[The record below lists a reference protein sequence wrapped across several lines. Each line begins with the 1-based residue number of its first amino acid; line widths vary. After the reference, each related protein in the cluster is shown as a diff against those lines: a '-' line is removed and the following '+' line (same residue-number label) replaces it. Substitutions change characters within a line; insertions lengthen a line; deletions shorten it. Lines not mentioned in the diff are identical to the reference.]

1 MPQPEQ
7 QAREKIDQL
16 LHAAG
21 WLVCDAAAASI
32 HAARGVAIREF
43 PLPGYG
49 FADYLLYVDGKAA
62 GVIEAK
68 KEGVTLT
75 GVETQSDKYT
85 KGLPAGLPR
94 WRNPLPFS
102 YQSTGI
108 ETRFTNGLDPTPRS
122 RPVFAFHQPKLLADW
137 LNYAPAAQPGE
148 GSAGDLASTFLA
160 RLQAMP
166 PLKEEGLWP
175 AQITAIR
182 NLENSLK
189 ENRPRALIQ
198 MATGSGKTFTSISFI
213 YRLIKFAG
221 ARRILFLVDRGNLA
235 DQTLKEFQQYVS
247 PYNNFKFSEEYIVQR
262 LQGNQIDTTARVCIC
277 TIQRLYFMLKGREL
291 ADEDEDMMATGFDG
305 IYKKVPPIEYNPAI
319 PIETFDIIVTDEAHR
334 SIYNLWAQV
343 LEYFDAYLIGLTATP
358 GKQTFGFFHQNLVM
372 EYNHEM
378 AVADG
383 VNVNYDVYRIKTA
396 ITEAGSRVEAGYYV
410 EKQERDTRK
419 TRWEELDDDFAYDPN
434 QLDRD
439 VVTPDQIRTIVRTF
453 RDKLFSEI
461 FPGRTE
467 VPKTLIFAKDD
478 NHAEN
483 IVEILREEFGKG
495 NEFAQKI
502 TYRTTGA
509 TPKELI
515 SAFRNSY
522 HPRIAVTVDMIAT
535 GTDIKPVEIVFFMR
549 AVKSRGFFEQMKGRG
564 VRVINPDDLRA
575 VTPDATAKDHF
586 VIVDAVGVCEQDKT
600 DARPMEKKPSVS
612 FERLLQAVAFGNTE
626 DDVITSIAGRLARM
640 EHRISAEDDAK
651 IRVASGGLGLKDLAH
666 QLVAALS
673 PDPVEAASRRLPYL
687 PMETADDYAGYGFL
701 DPNAPIEM
709 QRANLPHWRQ
719 DEASYFVTFRLADSL
734 PRQRLIAWRE
744 ARADWLTRNPR
755 PWSAAQETDY
765 TERFSARIESWL
777 DAGVGSCALA
787 NPQARELMETAL
799 WHFDGERYRLGKY
812 VVAANH
818 VHVIVTPLPGHELS
832 EILHSWKSY
841 TAKQILQLAA
851 ASGRLPEGAISIWQ
865 KESYDR
871 IVRTS
876 EELFR
881 IEQYIQRHSEYELS
895 AAVKRRDAASTA
907 MQQARTLA
915 AKPLCDP
922 TLRQLILDIKAKN
935 ELTID
940 HVSQDQVIE
949 AGFSQAALDRA
960 RGLVQSFEQFIA
972 DHKDEITA
980 LQILYAKPYKQRLTF
995 EAVKELADAIE
1006 KPPYLWNESQLWQ
1019 AYAALEASKAKG
1031 ASGKRILTDLVSL
1044 VRFAIHQDN
1053 ELVPFPERVNANFKA
1068 WVEAASRRLAETK
1081 RQDAAS
1087 TGFTTEQMKW
1097 LEMIRDHI
1105 AANLGIEPDDFEYA
1119 PFAQEGGLGKVH
1131 QLFGDELN
1139 TLIEQL
1145 NESLAA

>member
-1 MPQPEQ
+1 MSNPEQ
-7 QAREKIDQL
+7 DARQTIDRL
-16 LHAAG
+16 LQGAG
-21 WLVCDAAAASI
+21 WQVCDAAAVNI
-32 HAARGVAIREF
+32 HAARGVAVREF
-43 PLPGYG
+43 PLKPGHG

-68 KEGVTLT
+68 RQGVTLS
-75 GVETQSDKYT
+75 GVEVQAKKYT
-85 KGLPAGLPR
+85 EGLPPGMPA
-94 WRNPLPFS
+94 WHNPLPFA
-102 YQSTGI
+102 YQSTGV
-108 ETRFTNGLDPTPRS
+108 ETRFTNGLDPEPRA
-122 RPVFAFHQPKLLADW
+122 RPVFAFHRPELLAEW
-137 LNYAPAAQPGE
+137 LGTTQNHVQEAP
-148 GSAGDLASTFLA
+148 GSYIERGTTFLA

-182 NLENSLK
+182 NLEKSLK

-213 YRLIKFAG
+213 YRLIKFAR

-235 DQTLKEFQQYVS
+235 DQTLKEFQQYAS

-277 TIQRLYFMLKGREL
+277 TIQRLYSMLKGRDL
-291 ADEDEDMMATGFDG
+291 PADLEEESVDQLGKLFKE
-305 IYKKVPPIEYNPAI
+305 PEPIEYNPSI

-343 LEYFDAYLIGLTATP
+343 LEYFDATLVGLTATP

-372 EYNHEM
+372 EYSHEM

-396 ITEAGSRVEAGYYV
+396 ITEAGSKVEAGYYV

-461 FPGRTE
+461 FPGRSE

-502 TYRTTGA
+502 TYRTTGD
-509 TPKELI
+509 TPQNLI
-515 SAFRNSY
+515 KAFRNSY
-522 HPRIAVTVDMIAT
+522 HPRVAVTVDMIAT

-564 VRVINPDDLRA
+564 VRVIAPDDLKA

-586 VIVDAVGVCEQDKT
+586 VIIDAVGVCEQDKT

-640 EHRISAEDDAK
+640 EHRISAEDDAR
-651 IRVASGGLGLKDLAH
+651 IRAASGGLGLKDLAH
-666 QLVAALS
+666 QLVAS
-673 PDPVEAASRRLPYL
+673 
-687 PMETADDYAGYGFL
+687 L
-701 DPNAPIEM
+701 DP
-709 QRANLPHWRQ
+709 
-719 DEASYFVTFRLADSL
+719 DSHHG
-734 PRQRLIAWRE
+734 AG
-744 ARADWLTRNPR
+744 AGA
-755 PWSAAQETDY
+755 AAQDRT
-765 TERFSARIESWL
+765 
-777 DAGVGSCALA
+777 
-787 NPQARELMETAL
+787 QA
-799 WHFDGERYRLGKY
+799 
-812 VVAANH
+812 V
-818 VHVIVTPLPGHELS
+818 
-832 EILHSWKSY
+832 
-841 TAKQILQLAA
+841 
-851 ASGRLPEGAISIWQ
+851 
-865 KESYDR
+865 
-871 IVRTS
+871 
-876 EELFR
+876 
-881 IEQYIQRHSEYELS
+881 
-895 AAVKRRDAASTA
+895 
-907 MQQARTLA
+907 
-915 AKPLCDP
+915 KPLCDP
-922 TLRQLILDIKAKN
+922 ALRQLILDIKAKN

-940 HVSQDQVIE
+940 HVSQDLVLE

-960 RGLVQSFEQFIA
+960 RGLVQSFERFIA

-980 LQILYAKPYKQRLTF
+980 LQILYSKPYKQRLTF

-1019 AYAALEASKAKG
+1019 AYAALEASKVKG
-1031 ASGKRILTDLVSL
+1031 ASGRRILTDLVSL

-1053 ELVPFPERVNANFKA
+1053 ELVPFPERVNTNFRA
-1068 WVEAASRRLAETK
+1068 WLVGAAPRREKPFTAEQI
-1081 RQDAAS
+1081 R
-1087 TGFTTEQMKW
+1087 W

-1105 AANLGIEPDDFEYA
+1105 AANLGIDPDDFEYA
-1119 PFAQEGGLGKVH
+1119 PFAQEGGLGRVY
-1131 QLFGDELN
+1131 QLFGEALQPLLDR
-1139 TLIEQL
+1139 L
-1145 NESLAA
+1145 NEALVA

>member
-1 MPQPEQ
+1 V
-7 QAREKIDQL
+7 L
-16 LHAAG
+16 LEAAG
-21 WLVCDAAAASI
+21 WHVCDAFAANI
-32 HAARGVAIREF
+32 HAACGVAIREF

-94 WRNPLPFS
+94 WHNPLPFA
-102 YQSTGI
+102 YQTTGI
-108 ETRFTNGLDPTPRS
+108 ETRFTNGLDPVPRS

-137 LNYAPAAQPGE
+137 LNYTPVVQSGE
-148 GSAGDLASTFLA
+148 GAAAESAATFLA
-160 RLQAMP
+160 KLQAMP

-182 NLENSLK
+182 NLEKSLK

-277 TIQRLYFMLKGREL
+277 TIQRMYSMLKGKEL
-291 ADEDEDMMATGFDG
+291 PTDLEEESVDQLGKLFKE
-305 IYKKVPPIEYNPAI
+305 PEPIEYNPAI

-343 LEYFDAYLIGLTATP
+343 LEYFDAYLVGLTATP

-396 ITEAGSRVEAGYYV
+396 ITEAGSKVEAGYYV

-439 VVTPDQIRTIVRTF
+439 VVSPDQIRTIVRTF

-509 TPKELI
+509 TPKQLI

-522 HPRIAVTVDMIAT
+522 HPRVAVTVDMIAT

-564 VRVINPDDLRA
+564 VRVINPDDLKA

-586 VIVDAVGVCEQDKT
+586 VIIDAVGVCEQDKT

-666 QLVAALS
+666 QLVESLS
-673 PDPVEAASRRLPYL
+673 PDLNIPPFEKGGQGGL
-687 PMETADDYAGYGFL
+687 
-701 DPNAPIEM
+701 AP
-709 QRANLPHWRQ
+709 
-719 DEASYFVTFRLADSL
+719 D
-734 PRQRLIAWRE
+734 
-744 ARADWLTRNPR
+744 
-755 PWSAAQETDY
+755 
-765 TERFSARIESWL
+765 
-777 DAGVGSCALA
+777 
-787 NPQARELMETAL
+787 
-799 WHFDGERYRLGKY
+799 
-812 VVAANH
+812 
-818 VHVIVTPLPGHELS
+818 
-832 EILHSWKSY
+832 
-841 TAKQILQLAA
+841 
-851 ASGRLPEGAISIWQ
+851 
-865 KESYDR
+865 
-871 IVRTS
+871 
-876 EELFR
+876 
-881 IEQYIQRHSEYELS
+881 
-895 AAVKRRDAASTA
+895 
-907 MQQARTLA
+907 QQARVTA
-915 AKPLCDP
+915 AKPLCAP
-922 TLRQLILDIKAKN
+922 ALRQLILDIKAKN

-960 RGLVQSFEQFIA
+960 KGVVQSFEQFIA

-995 EAVKELADAIE
+995 DAVKELADAIE

-1019 AYAALEASKAKG
+1019 AYAALEASKVKG
-1031 ASGKRILTDLVSL
+1031 ASGRRILTDLVSL

-1068 WVEAASRRLAETK
+1068 WLAGQESAGKQFSTDQRR
-1081 RQDAAS
+1081 
-1087 TGFTTEQMKW
+1087 W

-1119 PFAQEGGLGKVH
+1119 PFAQKGGLGKVY
-1131 QLFGDELN
+1131 QLFGDDLN
-1139 TLIEQL
+1139 NLIEQL